1 MRLMGS
7 VRMKLGLT
15 HPPLKRYQIATPKPI
30 LVILFLKCSL
40 ECGRL
45 HFNLYEVIR
54 LPQQPLYPDSG
65 KLTLNCIILNTESP
79 LWSNI
84 FKFRLRGAQ
93 PYANIQMSVQNMF
106 KS

>member
-1 MRLMGS
+1 MGS

-15 HPPLKRYQIATPKPI
+15 HPPLKRYQIATAKPI

-45 HFNLYEVIR
+45 HFNLYEVIGV
-54 LPQQPLYPDSG
+54 PQQPLYPDSG

-79 LWSNI
+79 SGATFSNLG
-84 FKFRLRGAQ
+84 FEVHNNTLMYEFR
-93 PYANIQMSVQNMF
+93 YKIC
-106 KS
+106 